1 MPATDTDTDTAAD
14 ADADATATATAE
26 VGCDVSARAGSHGEA
41 GLALRA
47 ALDAAA
53 GHAQEWLAGLAERP
67 VRPSH
72 SAAEVRARLDD
83 RLPDGPTDPV
93 AVVDALVE
101 AVGGGLTATGSPS
114 FFGYVIGG
122 TLPAALA
129 ADVLAVVWDQNAAL
143 ASLSP
148 AASAV
153 EAVAGQWVAEL
164 LGLPA
169 HVSVGFTTGTQM
181 AHVTALAAARHRVL
195 ADVGWDVEA
204 DGLLGAPPVRV
215 LAGADR
221 HATVDAALRLLGLG
235 RRAVV
240 TVPTDGLGRMRPDAL
255 GAALAAAGG
264 QRGGTGG
271 HPPQPTI
278 VIAQAGEV
286 NTGAAD
292 PLPEICALAHD
303 HGGWVHVDGA
313 FGLWAAVSGSAAR
326 RGLVAGAERADSWA
340 TDGHKWLNV
349 PYDCGIAL
357 VADRAAHRG
366 AMAAPAAYFPPDGAG
381 ALDPVDWTPEFS
393 RRARAFAV
401 YAALRSLGRSGLRDL
416 VDRCCDL
423 ADHAARRLAGVPG
436 VRVLNA
442 TDGPAAPGRLVPLN
456 QVLLRV
462 DADQG
467 THPRGTP
474 VHPDAPPTDHSR
486 ADISRPDVT
495 PADHTRPNVTRP
507 NVTRPDVTRPD
518 VTRAEALGD
527 RLSREVTEAVTTGGA
542 AYVTGTVWRGR
553 AAMRLSVSNWA
564 TTRADVDRAVD
575 VIAHAVAAA
584 RA

>member
-1 MPATDTDTDTAAD
+1 MGT
-14 ADADATATATAE
+14 
-26 VGCDVSARAGSHGEA
+26 
-41 GLALRA
+41 
-47 ALDAAA
+47 
-53 GHAQEWLAGLAERP
+53 RP
-67 VRPSH
+67 VRPAH
-72 SAAEVRARLDD
+72 SAAEVLARLDD

-93 AVVDALVE
+93 AVIDALVE
-101 AVGGGLTATGSPS
+101 AVDGGLTATGSPA

-153 EAVAGQWVAEL
+153 ESVAGRWVTQL
-164 LGLPA
+164 LGLPS

-195 ADVGWDVEA
+195 ADAGWDVEA

-240 TVPTDGLGRMRPDAL
+240 PVATDGLGRMRPDAL
-255 GAALAAAGG
+255 RAALAGGAPPSHTHPGHAAGPG
-264 QRGGTGG
+264 RAAAAR
-271 HPPQPTI
+271 PTI
-278 VIAQAGEV
+278 VITQVGEV

-292 PLPEICALAHD
+292 PLAEICALAHE

-313 FGLWAAVSGSAAR
+313 FGLWAAVSGSPAR
-326 RGLVAGAERADSWA
+326 RALVAGAAQADSWA

-357 VADRAAHRG
+357 VADPAAHRG
-366 AMAAPAAYFPPDGAG
+366 AMAAPAVYFPPDGAG
-381 ALDPVDWTPEFS
+381 QLDPVDWTPEFS

-401 YAALRSLGRSGLRDL
+401 YAALRSLGRAGLREL

-423 ADHAARRLAGVPG
+423 ADHAAHRLAAVPG
-436 VRVLNA
+436 LSVLNA
-442 TDGPAAPGRLVPLN
+442 TDGPAAPGGLVPLN

-462 DADQG
+462 DGPARRPG
-467 THPRGTP
+467 C
-474 VHPDAPPTDHSR
+474 AR
-486 ADISRPDVT
+486 ADIPSRGYPD
-495 PADHTRPNVTRP
+495 PAV
-507 NVTRPDVTRPD
+507 
-518 VTRAEALGD
+518 AGD
-527 RLSREVTEAVTTGGA
+527 RLTREVTAAVTAGGE
-542 AYVTGTVWRGR
+542 AYLTGTTWRGQ

-564 TTRADVDRAVD
+564 TTLADVDRAVD
-575 VIAHAVAAA
+575 VIAAAVAARRAGGAGDA
-584 RA
+584 R